1 MSNNQETR
9 YGEKINQ
16 TQNDTVQSTR
26 NMVAYSQNIR
36 GMAAETLANL
46 EEQNENLDNAEK
58 RFDNIDQNL
67 DMAQHHMDDYDKC
80 CGLFVCPWN
89 RFRPRTKA
97 YKPEKIKPEKKAK
110 LKKRDKKN
118 PEIEINGNFDVPKI
132 LENDCRETEINQ
144 NMQEVYA
151 ASRDMN
157 SMAKEMLAQVQQSNQ
172 KIDRVAGKLEHKE
185 RKVADANDHAFRS
198 FGIRTKTEKEMS
210 VDNLKKSAI
219 KALI

>member
-1 MSNNQETR
+1 
-9 YGEKINQ
+9 
-16 TQNDTVQSTR
+16 
-26 NMVAYSQNIR
+26 
-36 GMAAETLANL
+36 
-46 EEQNENLDNAEK
+46 
-58 RFDNIDQNL
+58 
-67 DMAQHHMDDYDKC
+67 
-80 CGLFVCPWN
+80 
-89 RFRPRTKA
+89 
-97 YKPEKIKPEKKAK
+97 
-110 LKKRDKKN
+110 
-118 PEIEINGNFDVPKI
+118 
-132 LENDCRETEINQ
+132 
-144 NMQEVYA
+144 MQEVYA